1 VGKLPNLLEKFDNLI
16 QKKMVK
22 YLTIIILFIS
32 ISSYQEIQTDKLI
45 GSWKMK
51 DVVDTT
57 GKNIVDKSTFTK
69 DNLLISEFISNGKT
83 IEKDVFNYSL
93 NNNVLTIKFK
103 NQYYDLK
110 IVKLNDSEMEL
121 FNSKENKVIRYIKF

>member
-1 VGKLPNLLEKFDNLI
+1 MGKLPNLLEKFDNLI

>member
-1 VGKLPNLLEKFDNLI
+1 
-16 QKKMVK
+16 MVK

>member
-1 VGKLPNLLEKFDNLI
+1 
-16 QKKMVK
+16 MVK

-32 ISSYQEIQTDKLI
+32 ISSCQEIQTEKLI
-45 GSWKMK
+45 GSWKME

-83 IEKDVFNYSL
+83 IEKDIFNYSL
-93 NNNVLTIKFK
+93 KNNILTIKFK
-103 NQYYDLK
+103 EQYSDLK

-121 FNSKENKVIRYIKF
+121 LNIKENKIIRYVKF